1 MTDGPG
7 TTGRRRLLPRAVLA
21 GALALG
27 AAAVP
32 GGAGAVV
39 GGERAG
45 GEHPFVASVFLRGDG
60 AGAGGGADS
69 HRCGGSL
76 IAARWVLT
84 AAHCVLSGGEA
95 IDAAVL
101 GVRVG
106 SPDRTRGGT
115 EAGVRRI
122 VVHPGHSPATRHADL
137 ALLRLDRAA
146 GQEPVALSAAPPA
159 PGDAVRLVGWGY
171 PSGRDRELPA
181 GLRRVDTTVTAD
193 ADCVAGTEDDLTE
206 GDFCHSPEPGT
217 GSCNGDSG
225 SPVLRFEEGRW
236 RQLGVVSR
244 DLNADPERV
253 DCGALPGVSP
263 GVPHHAGWIADVI
276 GAG

>member
-1 MTDGPG
+1 MTYGPG
-7 TTGRRRLLPRAVLA
+7 TAGRRRLLPRAVLA

-27 AAAVP
+27 AVAVP
-32 GGAGAVV
+32 AGAGAVV

-45 GEHPFVASVFLRGDG
+45 GEYPFVAGVSLRGDG
-60 AGAGGGADS
+60 GAEA

-95 IDAAVL
+95 IDAARL

-115 EAGVRRI
+115 AADVRRI
-122 VVHPGHSPATRHADL
+122 VVHPDHSPATRHADL
-137 ALLRLDRAA
+137 ALLRLDRAVE
-146 GQEPVALSAAPPA
+146 QEPVAPAAASPA
-159 PGDAVRLVGWGY
+159 PGDTVRLVGWGY
-171 PSGRDRELPA
+171 LTSGDRVLPTELRQA
-181 GLRRVDTTVTAD
+181 DTTVTAD
-193 ADCVAGTEDDLTE
+193 ADCLAGTEDDLTE

-225 SPVLRFEEGRW
+225 SPVLRWADGRW
-236 RQLGVVSR
+236 RQVGVVSR
-244 DLNADPERV
+244 DLNADPARV
-253 DCGALPGVSP
+253 ECGALPGVSP
-263 GVPHHAGWIADVI
+263 SVPHHAGWIAGVV